1 MAITSKIF
9 RLEVKQVKLTDL
21 YAEVSSVYVVS
32 EEEVLG
38 GGRGTADLEQL
49 HQVVELAVDVSA
61 D

>member
-1 MAITSKIF
+1 MIHH
-9 RLEVKQVKLTDL
+9 L
-21 YAEVSSVYVVS
+21 YAEVASVYVVA

-38 GGRGTADLEQL
+38 GGRGTSDLEEL